1 MSFVLDLNNIQPISL
16 DDIEGKKDI
25 KPNEDTENEQIADN
39 IIDIE
44 PTISNTEPTINK
56 PNIEIKQKT
65 KSINQIP
72 KKKHKKSLTLNSPL
86 STLHS
91 QPSTLNSQPFNLLLS
106 LKEAETL
113 SGISS
118 MSIRKAIKIKE
129 INYSLDKGKYK
140 INFDDLLN
148 WCYLSTRRKNVFNTV
163 GIGQYVNSW
172 RSVIKE

>member
-16 DDIEGKKDI
+16 DDIEDKKDI

-39 IIDIE
+39 IVDIE
-44 PTISNTEPTINK
+44 PIVNNIKPVTNEPI
-56 PNIEIKQKT
+56 IEAKQKT

-72 KKKHKKSLTLNSPL
+72 KKKHKKNLTLNPQL
-86 STLHS
+86 
-91 QPSTLNSQPFNLLLS
+91 PTLNSQPFNLLLS